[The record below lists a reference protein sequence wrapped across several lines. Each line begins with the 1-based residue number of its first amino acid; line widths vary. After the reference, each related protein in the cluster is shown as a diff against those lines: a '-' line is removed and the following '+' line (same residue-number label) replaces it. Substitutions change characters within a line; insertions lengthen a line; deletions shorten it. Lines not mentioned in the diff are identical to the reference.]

1 MKQTVSFHDFRHAF
15 TSMGRDSQFSV
26 DALELLYDFLTENEG
41 SMGEEYTLDVIALCC
56 EFGEDSPEDIA
67 SMYGFDLPQRCE
79 YDADDIG
86 EDDWRMECVAE
97 AGRYLDRHTTVVGET
112 DTTIVYLNF

>member
-26 DALELLYDFLTENEG
+26 DALELLYDFLTENED

-56 EFGEDSPEDIA
+56 DFSEDTPEGIA
-67 SMYGFDLPQRCE
+67 SMYGFDLPERCD
-79 YDADDIG
+79 YDSDS
-86 EDDWRMECVAE
+86 DWRMDCETLVE
-97 AGRYLDRHTTVVGET
+97 NYLNSQTTVVGCT
-112 DTTIVYLNF
+112 DTTVVYLQF